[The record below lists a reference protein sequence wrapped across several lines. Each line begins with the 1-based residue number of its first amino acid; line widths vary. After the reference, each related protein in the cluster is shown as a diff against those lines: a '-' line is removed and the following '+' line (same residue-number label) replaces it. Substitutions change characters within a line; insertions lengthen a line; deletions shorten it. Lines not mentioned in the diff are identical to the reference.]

1 MVETRCRIAGPT
13 DIETIERVPLDR
25 RAPFRSTY
33 EVIRQAADKQGDRP
47 AITFLRQGS
56 ADETPVVM
64 TYRDLLSRVNQAAN
78 LFTDLGVGPTDT
90 VSYLLPNLPQTHVTI
105 WGGQTAGIVNAIN
118 PLLKPEQIAHLLD
131 AAGSRV
137 LVTLGPMPGSDI
149 WERAEAVRGLYPKL
163 ETILQVGGQVGGSG
177 DGRDGIHAFDAML
190 DGYPADRLVTLRDI
204 APDDVCALFHTGGT
218 TGAPK
223 LVQHTHRNEV
233 YAAWALAC
241 IGDFTPD
248 DVALLGLPLFHV
260 NAVLL
265 TGLAPF
271 MAGASTVLLSPAGYR
286 NPVVI
291 RDFWKIVARY
301 RATLFSAVPTVYG
314 ALLDVPVEDADIGSL
329 RYGTCGAAP
338 MPVEVFRAF
347 EQRTGI
353 KILEGYGLTEA
364 TVVSSANPLYGE
376 RRVGSIGLRLPYQ
389 AMKAVRLDDQGRYE
403 HDCATG
409 EIGVIAVKG
418 PNVTPGYRHGPMN
431 EALFL
436 GDGWLNTGDLG
447 RRDDE
452 GYFWLVGRAKDMI
465 KRGGHIIDPAM
476 IEEGLH
482 RHPAVALAAAIGKP
496 DAYAGELPIAY
507 VTLKAQVAATPEELA
522 EWSRMHVADPAA
534 APAEIVILD
543 EMPVTAIGKIYKPA
557 LRQDAIRRTFEVEL
571 RPIMQA
577 GIGIAVAVENHE
589 FHGTVAII
597 NVSGVPTGQRDAVR
611 GRILRA
617 LGRYP
622 IKAEVRFESNDKATR
637 LRQS

>member
-1 MVETRCRIAGPT
+1 MVETRCRIAGPA
-13 DIETIERVPLDR
+13 DIDAIESVPLDR
-25 RAPFRSTY
+25 RIPFRSTY
-33 EVIRQAADKQGDRP
+33 EVIRQAADKQGQRP

-163 ETILQVGGQVGGSG
+163 ETILQVGGSG
-177 DGRDGIHAFDAML
+177 DGRDGIDAFDAML
-190 DGYPADRLVTLRDI
+190 DRYPADRLVTPRDI
-204 APDDVCALFHTGGT
+204 APDDICALFHTGGT

-260 NAVLL
+260 NAVML

-301 RATLFSAVPTVYG
+301 RATLFSAVPTIYA
-314 ALLDVPVEDADIGSL
+314 ALLDVPVEDADIASL

-347 EQRTGI
+347 EQRTGV

-403 HDCATG
+403 RDCAPG

-431 EALFL
+431 EALLL

-447 RRDDE
+447 RRDAE

-482 RHPAVALAAAIGKP
+482 RHPAVAFAAAIGKP

-507 VTLKAQVAATPEELA
+507 VTLKAEAAATPEELA
-522 EWSRMHVADPAA
+522 EWSRMHVAEPAA
-534 APAEIVILD
+534 APTEIVILD
-543 EMPVTAIGKIYKPA
+543 VMPVTAIGKIYKPA
-557 LRQDAIRRTFEVEL
+557 LRQDAIHRAFEAEL

-577 GIGIAVAVENHE
+577 GIGIAVAAESHE
-589 FHGTVAII
+589 VHGTLAIV
-597 NVSGVPTGQRDAVR
+597 NVRGVPTGQRDAVR

-622 IKAEVRFESNDKATR
+622 IKAEVRFESNDKAAR

>member
-1 MVETRCRIAGPT
+1 MVENRLVETRCRIAGAA

-33 EVIRQAADKQGDRP
+33 EVIRQAAGKHGHRP

-78 LFTDLGVGPTDT
+78 LFTDLGIGPGNA
-90 VSYLLPNLPQTHVTI
+90 VSYLLPNLPQTHITI
-105 WGGQTAGIVNAIN
+105 WGGQAAGIVNAIN
-118 PLLKPEQIAHLLD
+118 PLLRPEQIAHLLD

-149 WERAEAVRGLYPKL
+149 WERVEAVRGLYPKL
-163 ETILQVGGQVGGSG
+163 ETVLQVGGHDSVDS
-177 DGRDGIHAFDAML
+177 FDAML
-190 DGYPADRLVTLRDI
+190 DRYPADRLVRPRNI
-204 APDDVCALFHTGGT
+204 APDDICALFHTGGT

-260 NAVLL
+260 NAVML

-271 MAGASTVLLSPAGYR
+271 LAGASTVLLSPAGYR

-301 RATLFSAVPTVYG
+301 RATLFSAVPTVYT
-314 ALLDVPVEDADIGSL
+314 ALLDVPVGDADIGSL

-347 EQRTGI
+347 EQRTGV

-389 AMKAVRLDDQGRYE
+389 AMKAVRLDGQGRYE
-403 HDCATG
+403 RDCATG
-409 EIGVIAVKG
+409 EIGIIAVKG

-436 GDGWLNTGDLG
+436 ADGWLNTGDLG
-447 RRDDE
+447 RRDAE

-507 VTLKAQVAATPEELA
+507 VTLKPQTEATPEELK
-522 EWSRMHVADPAA
+522 EWSTTHAPEPAA
-534 APAEIVILD
+534 AVAEIVILD
-543 EMPVTAIGKIYKPA
+543 QMPITAIGKIYKPA
-557 LRQDAIRRTFEVEL
+557 LRQDAIRRAFEAEL
-571 RPIMQA
+571 HPITKA
-577 GIGIAVAVENHE
+577 GIGIAVMVEDHDV
-589 FHGTVAII
+589 HGTIAIV
-597 NVSGVPTGQRDAVR
+597 NVKRVPEGQRDTVR
-611 GRILRA
+611 ARILRA

-622 IKAEVRFESNDKATR
+622 IKTEVRLGSG
-637 LRQS
+637 

>member
-1 MVETRCRIAGPT
+1 V
-13 DIETIERVPLDR
+13 
-25 RAPFRSTY
+25 
-33 EVIRQAADKQGDRP
+33 RP
-47 AITFLRQGS
+47 
-56 ADETPVVM
+56 
-64 TYRDLLSRVNQAAN
+64 
-78 LFTDLGVGPTDT
+78 
-90 VSYLLPNLPQTHVTI
+90 
-105 WGGQTAGIVNAIN
+105 
-118 PLLKPEQIAHLLD
+118 
-131 AAGSRV
+131 
-137 LVTLGPMPGSDI
+137 
-149 WERAEAVRGLYPKL
+149 
-163 ETILQVGGQVGGSG
+163 
-177 DGRDGIHAFDAML
+177 
-190 DGYPADRLVTLRDI
+190 RDI

-260 NAVLL
+260 NAVML

-271 MAGASTVLLSPAGYR
+271 LAGASTVLLSPAGYR
-286 NPVVI
+286 NPLVI

-301 RATLFSAVPTVYG
+301 RATFFSAVPTVYT
-314 ALLDVPVEDADIGSL
+314 ALLDVPVGDADIGSL

-347 EQRTGI
+347 EQRTGV
-353 KILEGYGLTEA
+353 KIVEGYGLTEA
-364 TVVSSANPLYGE
+364 TVASSANPLYGE

-403 HDCATG
+403 RDCAPG

-436 GDGWLNTGDLG
+436 EDGWLNTGDLG

-482 RHPAVALAAAIGKP
+482 RHPAVALAAAVGKP
-496 DAYAGELPIAY
+496 DAYAGELPMAY
-507 VTLKAQVAATPEELA
+507 VKLKAQAAVTPEALA
-522 EWSRMHVADPAA
+522 DWSRMHVAEPAA

-543 EMPVTAIGKIYKPA
+543 EMPITAIGKIYKPA
-557 LRQDAIRRTFEVEL
+557 LRQDAIRRTFEAEL
-571 RPIMQA
+571 RPVMPA
-577 GIGIAVAVENHE
+577 GIGLAVSVESHDV
-589 FHGTVAII
+589 HGTVAIV
-597 NVSGVPTGQRDAVR
+597 NVRGAPEGRRDALL
-611 GRILRA
+611 GEILRA

-622 IKAEVRFESNDKATR
+622 VKAEVRFGSK
-637 LRQS
+637 

>member
-1 MVETRCRIAGPT
+1 MVETRCRIAGPA
-13 DIETIERVPLDR
+13 DIDDIERVPLDR
-25 RAPFRSTY
+25 RAPFHSTY
-33 EVIRQAADKQGDRP
+33 EVIRRAANKRGDRP
-47 AITFLRQGS
+47 AITFLRQGG
-56 ADETPVVM
+56 ADEAPVVM
-64 TYRDLLSRVNQAAN
+64 SYRDLLSRVNQAAN
-78 LFTDLGVGPTDT
+78 MFADLGVGPGDA

-105 WGGQTAGIVNAIN
+105 WGAQAVGIVNAIN

-131 AAGSRV
+131 AAGSLV
-137 LVTLGPMPGSDI
+137 LVTLGPVPGSDL
-149 WERAEAVRGLYPKL
+149 WDRVEAVRGLYPKL
-163 ETILQVGGQVGGSG
+163 ETILQVGGQIGGSG

-190 DGYPADRLVTLRDI
+190 DRYPADRLVTVRDI

-223 LVQHTHRNEV
+223 LVRHIHRNEI

-260 NAVLL
+260 NAVML

-271 MAGASTVLLSPAGYR
+271 LAGASTVLLSPAGYR

-291 RDFWKIVARY
+291 RDFWRIVARY
-301 RATLFSAVPTVYG
+301 RATFFSAVPTVYA
-314 ALLDVPVEDADIGSL
+314 ALLDVPVGDADIGSL

-347 EQRTGI
+347 ERRTGV

-389 AMKAVRLDDQGRYE
+389 AMKAVRFDDQGRYE
-403 HDCATG
+403 RDCAPG

-418 PNVTPGYRHGPMN
+418 PNVTPGYVHGTMN

-436 GDGWLNTGDLG
+436 EGGWLNTGDLG
-447 RRDDE
+447 RQDAE
-452 GYFWLVGRAKDMI
+452 GYFWLVGRARDMI

-496 DAYAGELPIAY
+496 DAYAGELPMAY
-507 VTLKAQVAATPEELA
+507 VTLKPEAAATPEELA
-522 EWSRMHVADPAA
+522 EWSRTHAAEPAA

-543 EMPVTAIGKIYKPA
+543 AMPVTAIGKIYKPA
-557 LRQDAIRRTFEVEL
+557 LRQDAIRRAFEAEL
-571 RPIMQA
+571 RPITQA
-577 GIGIAVAVENHE
+577 GIGITVAVENHE
-589 FHGTVAII
+589 VHGTVAIV
-597 NVSGVPTGQRDAVR
+597 NVRGVPKGRRDAVR
-611 GRILRA
+611 ARILRA

-622 IKAEVRFESNDKATR
+622 IKVEVRPGSNDKCPG
-637 LRQS
+637 